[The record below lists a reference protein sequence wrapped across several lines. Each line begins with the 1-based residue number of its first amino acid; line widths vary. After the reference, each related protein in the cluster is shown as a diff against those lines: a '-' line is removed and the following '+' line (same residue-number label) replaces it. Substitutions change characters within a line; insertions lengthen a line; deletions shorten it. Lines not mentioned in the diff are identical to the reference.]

1 MAGANFCTGFY
12 DMETTTEREMC
23 GLHVFVY
30 NRRYFGSGL
39 DPLFSGLSPVLSM
52 TYIVI
57 RTKFRSR
64 DVESSDADPHIFS
77 RLVEAK
83 QFARRWKQQDQNLRR
98 RSRCVY
104 TVHAVRLVPDYTTTL
119 WYL

>member
-30 NRRYFGSGL
+30 NRRCFGSGI

-52 TYIVI
+52 TYIDI

-64 DVESSDADPHIFS
+64 DVESSDADTRIFF
-77 RLVEAK
+77 
-83 QFARRWKQQDQNLRR
+83 QIGW
-98 RSRCVY
+98 CV
-104 TVHAVRLVPDYTTTL
+104 
-119 WYL
+119 